1 MNPSEEEIEDIIDE
15 SDKDGSGSMDF
26 LVSQKNMQIVVQEK
40 KRKEILLKLL
50 APSTFFLWK
59 LVDQTQPAY
68 FIIVDILSYLML

>member
-40 KRKEILLKLL
+40 KEKKF
-50 APSTFFLWK
+50 S
-59 LVDQTQPAY
+59 
-68 FIIVDILSYLML
+68 